1 MNKTSWKSLA
11 YIYLANVWKRK
22 NVKAFFSN
30 EYMNNKLVI
39 LHLAR
44 GEAVTVPLTP
54 GKSKSLTTLMIT
66 FPLGMYTTPL
76 TPLPKHSLWIF
87 HKCYFLFC
95 CILKSGGLRNMLIQL
110 YSIVF
115 PLNKK
120 FIELCK
126 NLPVWEIKTQLEM
139 RCISN
144 AQIKLDLPGNVHI
157 K

>member
-1 MNKTSWKSLA
+1 MNKTAWKSLA

-22 NVKAFFSN
+22 SVKAFLSN

-39 LHLAR
+39 LHLAG

-54 GKSKSLTTLMIT
+54 GKVDSLTTLMIT
-66 FPLGMYTTPL
+66 FPLGVYTTPPS
-76 TPLPKHSLWIF
+76 PLPKHNLWIF
-87 HKCYFLFC
+87 HKCCFLFC
-95 CILKSGGLRNMLIQL
+95 YILKLGGLRNTLLQL

-120 FIELCK
+120 FTELCE

-139 RCISN
+139 QCISN